1 MKNRISR
8 LIVLLR
14 ALLPSVY
21 FCLKYLPFRQAIK
34 LPILIYKPRF
44 LQLKGSVMLESEKVH
59 FGMIKLGFFTS
70 ALYPDADITIRNEG
84 EIIFKGKC
92 RIGNDCYVICG
103 KHGRIEFGEGF
114 TVTAGLKLVSECGI
128 TFGKDTW
135 IGWGGLV
142 IDTNFHPLY
151 DTEKK
156 AFRKAFGKIRIGDN
170 NWFGTGCVIMPRV
183 QTPERCIF
191 GARTVVTRGGQY
203 EPCCVHGGSPVRV
216 LSRNVMLIIGQP
228 RVKDYAAE

>member
-1 MKNRISR
+1 MKYLGNKTFW
-8 LIVLLR
+8 R
-14 ALLPSVY
+14 ALIPSLI
-21 FCLKYLPFRQAIK
+21 FNFKNLPFNQAKK
-34 LPILIYKPRF
+34 LPIWVYKMRC
-44 LQLKGSVMLESEKVH
+44 LSQKGKIIIDSDNIH
-59 FGMIKLGFFTS
+59 TGMVRLGFFTS
-70 ALYPDADITIRNEG
+70 ALYPDAGITIQNEG
-84 EIIFKGKC
+84 ELIFKGKC

-103 KHGRIEFGEGF
+103 KHGRIEFGDGF
-114 TVTAGLKLVSECGI
+114 TVSAGLKLVSQCGI

-156 AFRKAFGKIRIGDN
+156 TFKKAFGKIHIGDN
-170 NWFGTGCVIMPRV
+170 NWFGTGCIIMPRV

-203 EPCCVHGGSPVRV
+203 EPYCVHGGSPVRV
-216 LSRNVMLIIGQP
+216 LSRNVMLIIGQHK
-228 RVKDYAAE
+228 VKDYAAE